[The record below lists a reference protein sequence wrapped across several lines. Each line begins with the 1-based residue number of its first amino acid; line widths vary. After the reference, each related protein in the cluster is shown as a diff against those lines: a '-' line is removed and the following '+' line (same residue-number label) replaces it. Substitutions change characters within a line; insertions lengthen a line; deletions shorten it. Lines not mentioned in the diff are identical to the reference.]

1 MNIIELK
8 ILSILYSLILNDFHS
23 TLDVESRV
31 DELLLI
37 ERNISSDEIM
47 NTTLIKDEL
56 ILLSTS
62 IVKNRGKLMN

>member
-31 DELLLI
+31 DELLSM

-47 NTTLIKDEL
+47 NTTLIKD
-56 ILLSTS
+56 
-62 IVKNRGKLMN
+62 